1 MTRDVSSLIRPA
13 TIAVVG
19 ASATKRAQGNAVID
33 NLLSRDCASRV
44 IPVHRSAG
52 TIQGLATVAA
62 IEDLPDGVDL
72 AIASVPAAA
81 ATETARALQARG
93 VKSAIFFSARSP
105 PPVP

>member
-13 TIAVVG
+13 TIAVIG

-33 NLLSRDCASRV
+33 NLLSRDCGRRI

-52 TIQGLATVAA
+52 TVQGLATVAT

-72 AIASVPAAA
+72 AIASVPAGAA
-81 ATETARALQARG
+81 AETARALEARG
-93 VKSAIFFSARSP
+93 VK
-105 PPVP
+105 